1 MEKVR
6 FGFIGTGK
14 ISLSSAS
21 QVNSHPQGE
30 VTACQD
36 VSQERREDFARD
48 FGASPYEKVSDLLA
62 DDSVDAVSIAVPNKF
77 HAPLAIEALRAGKHV
92 LLEKPFAMNAGE
104 AAEVIQIAE
113 ETGKTFLL
121 GMNQR
126 YAPESQKIKSL
137 VEKGVL
143 GDIYHGKAYW
153 FRRSGIPR
161 LGTWF
166 GSKELAGAGS
176 INDIGVHMLDL
187 CLHLMNNFEPV
198 SVLGTTYTQFG
209 NRGLGE
215 GGWGASDRENITF
228 DVDDFA
234 SAHIR
239 LKNGASITLEVAWAC
254 HTRHH
259 NKVNVELFGTEAG
272 ASVFPAEVYQS
283 GAERPEYQIL
293 ENPAAEI
300 ALPHT
305 SKFHNFINHLT
316 RGEPLLTTP
325 QEALAVQKILDAVS
339 ESSRTGQSISI

>member
-1 MEKVR
+1 MKTVR

-14 ISLSSAS
+14 ISLSSGT
-21 QVNSHPQGE
+21 QVSTHPQAE

-36 VSQERREDFARD
+36 LSQERREAFAGQ
-48 FGASPYEKVSDLLA
+48 FGATAYEQVSDLLA

-77 HAPLAIEALRAGKHV
+77 HASLAIEAMRAGKHV

-104 AAEVIQIAE
+104 AEEVIRVAE

-126 YAPESQKIKSL
+126 YAPESQKAKHL
-137 VEKGVL
+137 AKKGML

-166 GSKELAGAGS
+166 GSKELAGAGA

-187 CLHLMNNFEPV
+187 CLHLMDNFEPV
-198 SVLGTTYTQFG
+198 SVFGTTYTQFG

-215 GGWGASDRENITF
+215 GGWGASDREKITF

-234 SAHIR
+234 AAHIR
-239 LKNGASITLEVAWAC
+239 MKNGATITLEVAWAC
-254 HTRHH
+254 HTRSH
-259 NKVNVELFGTEAG
+259 NKVNVELFGTDAG
-272 ASVFPAEVYQS
+272 VSVFPLELYQTGS
-283 GAERPEYQIL
+283 EGSEYQIL
-293 ENPAAEI
+293 EEPVSDI
-300 ALPHT
+300 ALPHAN
-305 SKFHNFINHLT
+305 KFHNFINHLT
-316 RGEPLLTTP
+316 EGEPLLTTA
-325 QEALAVQKILDAVS
+325 QQALAVQKILDAVS
-339 ESSRTGQSISI
+339 ESSRTGQSVSI